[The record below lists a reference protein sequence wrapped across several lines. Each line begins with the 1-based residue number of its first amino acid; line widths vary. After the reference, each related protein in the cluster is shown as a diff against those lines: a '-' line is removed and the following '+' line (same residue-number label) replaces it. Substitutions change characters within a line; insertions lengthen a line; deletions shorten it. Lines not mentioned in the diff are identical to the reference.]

1 MAEAERA
8 IAKANAAFDRVFS
21 DATNILAAV
30 SGGPDSVALLALL
43 ADWAKSNGRSI
54 RVFAATVDHGLRP
67 ESAQEAADCG
77 RLAAQLGIPHA
88 VLRWEDPKPA
98 TGLQESARIARYGL
112 LAAHARSIGATHVAT
127 AHHADDQAETV
138 LMRLAAGSGI
148 AGLAAM
154 RETTRLD
161 GLTLA
166 RPLLA
171 FGKAD
176 LESLCVARGLAV
188 VRDPSNTDAKFGRV
202 RARAALTALAREGLT
217 VGRLARL
224 ANRAARAD
232 EALAQAAAESFGH
245 AILKRSDC
253 LLRLDWSRLA
263 DKPEEIRLRA
273 LALAVSARRGA
284 DEPGRLEVLE
294 ALLSAVDEAAA
305 AKRRL
310 RRSVGDQ
317 LVTLQS
323 GGVLTIGDAPPR
335 RRGTAAG

>member
-43 ADWAKSNGRSI
+43 ADWAKSNGRGI

-161 GLTLA
+161 G
-166 RPLLA
+166 
-171 FGKAD
+171 
-176 LESLCVARGLAV
+176 
-188 VRDPSNTDAKFGRV
+188 
-202 RARAALTALAREGLT
+202 
-217 VGRLARL
+217 
-224 ANRAARAD
+224 
-232 EALAQAAAESFGH
+232 
-245 AILKRSDC
+245 
-253 LLRLDWSRLA
+253 
-263 DKPEEIRLRA
+263 
-273 LALAVSARRGA
+273 
-284 DEPGRLEVLE
+284 
-294 ALLSAVDEAAA
+294 
-305 AKRRL
+305 
-310 RRSVGDQ
+310 
-317 LVTLQS
+317 
-323 GGVLTIGDAPPR
+323 
-335 RRGTAAG
+335 

>member
-1 MAEAERA
+1 M
-8 IAKANAAFDRVFS
+8 
-21 DATNILAAV
+21 
-30 SGGPDSVALLALL
+30 
-43 ADWAKSNGRSI
+43 
-54 RVFAATVDHGLRP
+54 
-67 ESAQEAADCG
+67 
-77 RLAAQLGIPHA
+77 
-88 VLRWEDPKPA
+88 
-98 TGLQESARIARYGL
+98 
-112 LAAHARSIGATHVAT
+112 
-127 AHHADDQAETV
+127 
-138 LMRLAAGSGI
+138 
-148 AGLAAM
+148 
-154 RETTRLD
+154 
-161 GLTLA
+161 TLA

-188 VRDPSNTDAKFGRV
+188 VRDPSNADAKFGRV

-294 ALLSAVDEAAA
+294 ALLAAVDEAAA